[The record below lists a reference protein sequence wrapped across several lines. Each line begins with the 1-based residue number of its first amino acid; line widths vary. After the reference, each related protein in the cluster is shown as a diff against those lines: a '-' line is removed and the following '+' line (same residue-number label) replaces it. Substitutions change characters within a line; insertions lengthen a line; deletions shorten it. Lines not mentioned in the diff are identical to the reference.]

1 MPGSWNRSRIRYTR
15 WGGSRRATFR
25 RTWSAWRVFSSLS
38 RQQSRLARLESA
50 ALQSQVTWIANR
62 RGILASQVLDA
73 LGDDPAAIVP
83 EIAALLLQDAHTT
96 AGQLLAW
103 PTGKGQGVKKMAR
116 LRELKQSAHLEDRL
130 AAALYERE
138 KRKPQ

>member
-1 MPGSWNRSRIRYTR
+1 M
-15 WGGSRRATFR
+15 
-25 RTWSAWRVFSSLS
+25 
-38 RQQSRLARLESA
+38 
-50 ALQSQVTWIANR
+50 
-62 RGILASQVLDA
+62 LDA
-73 LGDDPAAIVP
+73 LGDDPTAILP